1 MNRGSQHQDEDSGVL
16 LYHNPET
23 RETEILIDEH
33 RRGQSAVQTAMM
45 RLLNEN
51 ARASMRFVSR
61 PVLQN
66 CRQTQD
72 RQTTPDEPGMALK
85 NPVGLS
91 GARYSH
97 TPTADG
103 LHLSLAQSGL
113 LPEQVVLV
121 KRILRQPEGMSIL
134 SGPTG
139 SGKFATLK
147 RLLMVEDPPEGRIPG
162 RIRTPVVCDRADETE
177 VRRARESAIFPSRG
191 QGTGAVRSQVLEI
204 SGKGSALYAVLRM
217 PDGSRPEVTAGSR
230 VTIGKATLTVSRV
243 SLNDVTFSDGSEL
256 SF

>member
-1 MNRGSQHQDEDSGVL
+1 MSRGNQHQDEDSGGL

-51 ARASMRFVSR
+51 ARASTRFVSR

-72 RQTTPDEPGMALK
+72 RQATSGEPGLAMKDL
-85 NPVGLS
+85 VRLS
-91 GARYSH
+91 GVRYSH

-121 KRILRQPEGMSIL
+121 KRILRQPEGMAIL

-139 SGKFATLK
+139 SGKSATLK
-147 RLLMVEDPPEGRIPG
+147 RLLMVENPPVGRIPG
-162 RIRTPVVCDRADETE
+162 SIRTPVICDRADEAE
-177 VRRARESAIFPSRG
+177 VRRARERTIFPSRG
-191 QGTGAVRSQVLEI
+191 QGTGAVRPQVPEI
-204 SGKGSALYAVLRM
+204 SGKGSALYAVLQM
-217 PDGSRPEVTAGSR
+217 PDGSRPAVTAGSR

-243 SLNDVTFSDGSEL
+243 SLSGVTFSDGSEL